1 MHAHAHARARARK
14 HIHTHTHTHTH
25 THDLRGSNDL
35 MSQHQLYLSGMLWS
49 SVLLYCQQLK
59 INLGIF
65 KKEDSN
71 SYAAS
76 FLLDNMSKEQLLS
89 QLKTVKHNEPLLFA
103 MCKARSLTY
112 LPE

>member
-1 MHAHAHARARARK
+1 
-14 HIHTHTHTHTH
+14 
-25 THDLRGSNDL
+25 

-49 SVLLYCQQLK
+49 SGLLCCQQLK

-65 KKEDSN
+65 KKEGTN
-71 SYAAS
+71 SCAAS

-89 QLKTVKHNEPLLFA
+89 QVKTVTHNETLLCA
-103 MCKARSLTY
+103 MCKARALTH